1 MTGLRL
7 RVVPYESRH
16 SQLQPDEDS
25 LAFISN
31 AALLPTMDGVR
42 VALEI
47 TRFDDGTVYVAASK
61 IVAEQGKRMIVPDT
75 ALMCADVDEAK
86 DVVDAI
92 LDRLGREARSAE
104 HDSGP

>member
-1 MTGLRL
+1 
-7 RVVPYESRH
+7 
-16 SQLQPDEDS
+16 

-47 TRFDDGTVYVAASK
+47 TRFDDGTVYLAASK
-61 IVAEQGKRMIVPDT
+61 IIPEQGKRMIVPDT

-92 LDRLGREARSAE
+92 LDRLGRAARSAE

>member
-1 MTGLRL
+1 MA
-7 RVVPYESRH
+7 YESRH

-25 LAFISN
+25 LTFISN
-31 AALLPTMDGVR
+31 AALVPTMDGVR

-47 TRFDDGTVYVAASK
+47 TRFDDGTVYVAASR

-75 ALMCADVDEAK
+75 ALMCADVEEAK

-92 LDRLGREARSAE
+92 LDRLGREPRVVE
-104 HDSGP
+104 HDCGP